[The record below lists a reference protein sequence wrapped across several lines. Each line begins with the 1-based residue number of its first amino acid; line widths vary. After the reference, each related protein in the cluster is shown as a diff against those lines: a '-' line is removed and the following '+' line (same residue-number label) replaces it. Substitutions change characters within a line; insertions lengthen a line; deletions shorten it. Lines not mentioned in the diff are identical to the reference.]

1 MVHEGGRVDTDVVV
15 VGGGTA
21 GNVVAARL
29 AATGREVVLLEAGP
43 DPGALVAGRWPA
55 DLLDAST
62 LATSHDWGYSGPAA
76 DGRTLSFERAR
87 VIGGCSSHNGST
99 MSIGWR
105 GDDGEF
111 PAGWSTDDLA
121 PAHERAMAT
130 TRVSR
135 PDEDS
140 VQPFQRAFLD
150 ACADLGVARTD
161 DLLDPDGGVGT
172 TLSSVN
178 VVDGVRWNTALA
190 YLDPVRHL
198 GNLRIV
204 DRCLVDSVEIVGG
217 RAVAVHA
224 TVDGRP
230 LRVGATTVVLCAGA
244 YGTPAILLRS
254 GVGPADHLRPLGID
268 VVAHLPGVGST
279 LQDHPVLRLEWAA
292 TPRLVE
298 LLAEYA
304 DAHGFLPEEQ
314 CVAKVA
320 SAGVSIDG
328 APFDTHVFPW
338 IEPDP
343 EHTWRCVVPI
353 GLLRPT
359 STGTVRLAD
368 RDPATAP
375 VIDHRYL
382 ADPHDVD
389 RLLDLVPWTTELA
402 STCAMAPLLG
412 TPLLVTPGDDRRTLA
427 AWARANHH
435 HYWHPTGGA
444 ALGHEGDPTAVC
456 DARAAVMGID
466 GLHVADASLF
476 PRAPRATP
484 ALPVTAIGEHV
495 AAILARTSPS
505 DRHASGAT
513 R

>member
-1 MVHEGGRVDTDVVV
+1 MHEEGRVDTEVVV

-29 AATGREVVLLEAGP
+29 AAAGREVVLLEAGP
-43 DPGALVAGRWPA
+43 DHGSFASGRWPA

-62 LATSHDWGYSGPAA
+62 LATSHDWGFRGPAA
-76 DGRTLSFERAR
+76 DGRTLTLERAR
-87 VIGGCSSHNGST
+87 VIGGCSAHNGST

-105 GDDGEF
+105 GDDREF
-111 PAGWSTDDLA
+111 PHGWSTDDLA
-121 PAHERAMAT
+121 PAHERASTA

-204 DRCLVDSVEIVGG
+204 DRCLVDRVEIVGG

-224 TVDGRP
+224 AVDGRP
-230 LRVGATTVVLCAGA
+230 WRVDASTVILAAGA

-254 GVGPADHLRPLGID
+254 GIGPADHLRSLGID
-268 VVAHLPGVGST
+268 VAAHLAGVGST

-292 TPRLVE
+292 TPHLVE

-304 DAHGFLPEEQ
+304 DTHGFLPEEQ

-320 SAGVSIDG
+320 SSGAAVDG
-328 APFDTHVFPW
+328 APYDTHVFPW

-343 EHTWRCVVPI
+343 DHTWRCVVPI
-353 GLLRPT
+353 GLLRPV

-368 RDPATAP
+368 RDPSRAP

-382 ADPHDVD
+382 SEQHDTN
-389 RLLDLVPWTTELA
+389 RLLDLVPWVHDLVRTRAL
-402 STCAMAPLLG
+402 APLLG
-412 TPLLVTPGDDRRTLA
+412 EPLLTPSSDDRRELTS
-427 AWARANHH
+427 WARANHQ

-444 ALGHEGDPTAVC
+444 ALGHDGDPGAVC
-456 DARAAVMGID
+456 DARAAVIGID

-495 AAILARTSPS
+495 AAILTRTSPA
-505 DRHASGAT
+505 DPHASGAT